1 MNEEQQARVAL
12 ELFTI
17 EEILEMSGLTEE
29 DALAFLLYHNAI
41 RIPDEVFEIA
51 KRKEV
56 DGQDL

>member
-1 MNEEQQARVAL
+1 
-12 ELFTI
+12 
-17 EEILEMSGLTEE
+17 MSGLTEE

-56 DGQDL
+56 DGQDLQRS